1 LNLIN
6 LMPVKITPI
15 IRELLL
21 HNQKAVI
28 PGFGSFFILQH
39 SAELNRIT
47 HVITPPSIEIC
58 FDQSQQSDNG
68 QLSEYLVKR
77 LKQNHTL
84 AQEAIGQFVKTAED
98 ELRSKGVLLLEG
110 LGVLTLE
117 KSGQVTFKPDEE
129 LVKRTRLF
137 ELPRLNMPIAQPVSS
152 ARTPDA
158 PKERYVP
165 AGRKKRRWWIPA
177 ALVAFLFGL
186 FAVGYFTGIYEGFTS
201 GSKSGVEDNES
212 VGSADRIVFGD
223 RVEADSSFGET
234 DTLKEKI
241 SQELDDRTA
250 RENALAY
257 KEAESNLAV
266 QNQNPLS
273 EAVQPVATN
282 LEKPYHIISG
292 AFLVPNNA
300 ERQKRQLE
308 TKGFAPALLPKRGD
322 YFMVSIGS
330 YDTHEKAV
338 MAMRQM
344 RGKLKQELWVMKR

>member
-1 LNLIN
+1 
-6 LMPVKITPI
+6 MPVKIIPI

-47 HVITPPSIEIC
+47 HVIAPPSIEVC
-58 FDQSQQSDNG
+58 FDHSQQSDNG

-77 LKQNHTL
+77 LKLNQTM
-84 AQEAIGQFVKTAED
+84 AREAIGQFVKTAED
-98 ELRSKGVLLLEG
+98 ALRSKGVLLLEG

-117 KSGQVTFKPDEE
+117 KSGQITFKPDEE
-129 LVKRTRLF
+129 LVKRTSLF

-158 PKERYVP
+158 PRERYVS

-177 ALVAFLFGL
+177 ALVTLLFGF
-186 FAVGYFTGIYEGFTS
+186 FAVVYFTGIYEGFTS
-201 GSKSGVEDNES
+201 GNKSGVGDNDS
-212 VGSADRIVFGD
+212 VGNTDRIVFGG
-223 RVEADSSFGET
+223 RVESDSSLGKT

-257 KEAESNLAV
+257 KEAEPNPAV
-266 QNQNPLS
+266 QNQNQVS
-273 EAVQPVATN
+273 DAAQPVSSN
-282 LEKPYHIISG
+282 PEKPYHIISG

-308 TKGFAPALLPKRGD
+308 TKGFTPALLPKRGD

-338 MAMRQM
+338 VAMRQM
-344 RGKLKQELWVMKR
+344 RGKLKQELWVMKM